1 MNPLIEG
8 IKMVKKIEVAYS
20 VIDDK
25 GVKTL
30 IESVEVKVDDLNS
43 KAVNLEYEDGLLRD
57 RVVDKLKNFG
67 LLK

>member
-1 MNPLIEG
+1 LRG
-8 IKMVKKIEVAYS
+8 INIVQKIEVAYS
-20 VIDDK
+20 VIDEN

-30 IESVEVKVDDLNS
+30 IESIEVKVDDLNS
-43 KAVNLEYEDGLLRD
+43 KAVNLEYEDSLLRD

>member
-1 MNPLIEG
+1 
-8 IKMVKKIEVAYS
+8 MVKKIEVAYS

>member
-1 MNPLIEG
+1 M
-8 IKMVKKIEVAYS
+8 KKIEVAYS
-20 VIDDK
+20 VIDEN

-30 IESVEVKVDDLNS
+30 IESIEVKVDDLNS
-43 KAVNLEYEDGLLRD
+43 KAVNLEYEDSLLRD

>member
-1 MNPLIEG
+1 
-8 IKMVKKIEVAYS
+8 VKKIEVAYS
-20 VIDDK
+20 VIDEN

-30 IESVEVKVDDLNS
+30 IESIEVKVDDLNS
-43 KAVNLEYEDGLLRD
+43 KAVNLEYEDSLLRD

>member
-1 MNPLIEG
+1 MQ
-8 IKMVKKIEVAYS
+8 KIEVAYS
-20 VIDDK
+20 VIDEN

-30 IESVEVKVDDLNS
+30 IESIEVKVDDLNS
-43 KAVNLEYEDGLLRD
+43 KAVNLEYEDSLLRD

>member
-1 MNPLIEG
+1 
-8 IKMVKKIEVAYS
+8 MVKKIEVAYS
-20 VIDDK
+20 VIDEK

>member
-1 MNPLIEG
+1 LRG
-8 IKMVKKIEVAYS
+8 INIVKKIEVAYS
-20 VIDDK
+20 VIDEN

-30 IESVEVKVDDLNS
+30 IESIEVKVDDLNS
-43 KAVNLEYEDGLLRD
+43 KAVNLEYEDSLLRD